1 MKNDFGRYL
10 LYDDNYR
17 AGCGL
22 CGWWPAFATLYGFLD
37 GGSLNVRKYSFY
49 VNFQSSGSS
58 TFPQHKKD
66 SLSFSMHIQAKHYE
80 CLILLH
86 TIWSEEKRKK
96 REKMAVWRA
105 HRILLASV
113 SPSFSTNKKQKQCA
127 FAVFLANQT
136 SNKKYSYSK
145 SFRAITRLWCV
156 DRQNSISY

>member
-17 AGCGL
+17 AGCWL
-22 CGWWPAFATLYGFLD
+22 CGWRAAFATLYGFLD

-58 TFPQHKKD
+58 TFLQHKKE
-66 SLSFSMHIQAKHYE
+66 SLSFSMHIQAVSIMNVSFCCIQYGVKKKK
-80 CLILLH
+80 
-86 TIWSEEKRKK
+86 EKRKNGS
-96 REKMAVWRA
+96 MMSTP
-105 HRILLASV
+105 HFIGFSL
-113 SPSFSTNKKQKQCA
+113 PSFSANKKQKQCV

-145 SFRAITRLWCV
+145 SFRAITRL
-156 DRQNSISY
+156 